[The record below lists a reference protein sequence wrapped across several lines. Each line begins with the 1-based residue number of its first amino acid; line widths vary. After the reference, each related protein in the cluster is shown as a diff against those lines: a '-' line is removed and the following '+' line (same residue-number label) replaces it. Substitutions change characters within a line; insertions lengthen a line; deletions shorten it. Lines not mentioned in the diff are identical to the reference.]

1 MTPGVVRG
9 VNFTSHYQVRYRV
22 WQIKL
27 PKNWL
32 HLLMESMQI
41 SESVSKRDFQN
52 CDEYVDLPIPSL
64 DAPITAAPSNCDPR
78 LPVEEANS

>member
-1 MTPGVVRG
+1 
-9 VNFTSHYQVRYRV
+9 
-22 WQIKL
+22 
-27 PKNWL
+27 
-32 HLLMESMQI
+32 MESMQI